1 MCSCVKTLKSLGF
14 TAVKG
19 NGNKIPIQSL
29 TKDKI
34 KKLSNLRVIQKTL
47 VYVIGLAPEI
57 ANEAK
62 LKSVEYFGQYGN
74 LQKVVVNT
82 NNVYNATRG
91 GPSYSAYLT
100 FESAR
105 ESAIA
110 ILSVDQYVLNDRMIR
125 ASFGTSKFCQFFLN
139 GQRCSNKD
147 CLYLHELRSDLE
159 AYTKDDMQ
167 NNKFIF
173 LEQQKIAI
181 KLSMA
186 LELDHDGFVQYNLEH
201 NNALSKYCEKA
212 SKEGVAP
219 KHSLPE
225 SDRIYYKDFH
235 FLEEPLIERQ
245 KKKDEQKK
253 AKKAQETTTLNKSQK
268 EEQKLAHLP
277 MFSNQKDD

>member
-1 MCSCVKTLKSLGF
+1 MHLNSQLLSCVKTLKSLGF
-14 TAVKG
+14 NASKG
-19 NGNKIPIQSL
+19 TSTKISIQSL

-57 ANEAK
+57 ANEDK

-100 FESAR
+100 FSNPR

-110 ILSVDQYVLNDRMIR
+110 ILSVDQFVLTERMIR

-159 AYTKDDMQ
+159 AYTKEDMQ

-173 LEQQKIAI
+173 LEQ
-181 KLSMA
+181 
-186 LELDHDGFVQYNLEH
+186 
-201 NNALSKYCEKA
+201 
-212 SKEGVAP
+212 
-219 KHSLPE
+219 
-225 SDRIYYKDFH
+225 
-235 FLEEPLIERQ
+235 
-245 KKKDEQKK
+245 
-253 AKKAQETTTLNKSQK
+253 
-268 EEQKLAHLP
+268 
-277 MFSNQKDD
+277 